1 MEQNRF
7 EIEAKRMRPALLRMA
22 IRYLEDSDEA
32 EDAVQDVLL
41 KLWFLRDRLDQ
52 YRSVDALA
60 IVITKHLCINRLRG
74 IRIEKVDLEQGISIG
89 GGENPEMKLVEE
101 ENMQEILEV
110 IGTLPDLQQSILRM
124 KHLEGFEVEEIAR
137 LTGSTPVAVRT
148 NLSRATPMFAWYEGG
163 MQGEPGMLQP
173 DGQKEVAG
181 GKKSEKVPVV
191 GKESFY
197 QRIPIAVWSAG
208 IAAMMVIALGLG
220 FIFYSENQA
229 DGSGEW
235 SCYEGSYVEVGG
247 KRISD
252 VKQIMPCIIETL
264 EKAERVEKLAQER
277 VEEIHR
283 SEKEIEEKE
292 LLVSE

>member
-1 MEQNRF
+1 
-7 EIEAKRMRPALLRMA
+7 MRPALLRMA

-124 KHLEGFEVEEIAR
+124 KHLEGFEVEE
-137 LTGSTPVAVRT
+137 
-148 NLSRATPMFAWYEGG
+148 LSLIHIS
-163 MQGEPGMLQP
+163 EPT
-173 DGQKEVAG
+173 
-181 GKKSEKVPVV
+181 
-191 GKESFY
+191 
-197 QRIPIAVWSAG
+197 R
-208 IAAMMVIALGLG
+208 
-220 FIFYSENQA
+220 
-229 DGSGEW
+229 
-235 SCYEGSYVEVGG
+235 
-247 KRISD
+247 
-252 VKQIMPCIIETL
+252 
-264 EKAERVEKLAQER
+264 
-277 VEEIHR
+277 H
-283 SEKEIEEKE
+283 
-292 LLVSE
+292 

>member
-1 MEQNRF
+1 
-7 EIEAKRMRPALLRMA
+7 MRPALLRMA

-137 LTGSTPVAVRT
+137 LTGSTP
-148 NLSRATPMFAWYEGG
+148 
-163 MQGEPGMLQP
+163 
-173 DGQKEVAG
+173 
-181 GKKSEKVPVV
+181 
-191 GKESFY
+191 
-197 QRIPIAVWSAG
+197 
-208 IAAMMVIALGLG
+208 
-220 FIFYSENQA
+220 
-229 DGSGEW
+229 
-235 SCYEGSYVEVGG
+235 C
-247 KRISD
+247 
-252 VKQIMPCIIETL
+252 
-264 EKAERVEKLAQER
+264 
-277 VEEIHR
+277 
-283 SEKEIEEKE
+283 
-292 LLVSE
+292 LLYTSPSPRD

>member
-1 MEQNRF
+1 
-7 EIEAKRMRPALLRMA
+7 MRPALLRMA

-124 KHLEGFEVEEIAR
+124 KH
-137 LTGSTPVAVRT
+137 
-148 NLSRATPMFAWYEGG
+148 
-163 MQGEPGMLQP
+163 
-173 DGQKEVAG
+173 
-181 GKKSEKVPVV
+181 
-191 GKESFY
+191 
-197 QRIPIAVWSAG
+197 
-208 IAAMMVIALGLG
+208 
-220 FIFYSENQA
+220 
-229 DGSGEW
+229 
-235 SCYEGSYVEVGG
+235 
-247 KRISD
+247 
-252 VKQIMPCIIETL
+252 
-264 EKAERVEKLAQER
+264 
-277 VEEIHR
+277 
-283 SEKEIEEKE
+283 
-292 LLVSE
+292 